1 MNKTANFQLTQWEK
15 TDRILM
21 EEFNSDNEKIDT
33 ALKANADGVAA
44 LQTALASCGNCKIVY
59 GTYTGTGKSGSANP
73 NKLTFS
79 GKPVLVIVQA
89 QSNTTDFDFH
99 LRLVRGCGWAVGD
112 RGNYSYTNSVAWGEN
127 YVSWYNDKA
136 ETQFNL
142 QNSVYSYIALIP
154 TGA

>member
-15 TDRILM
+15 TDRIMM
-21 EEFNSDNEKIDT
+21 EDFNRDNAAIDT
-33 ALKANADGVAA
+33 ALKASADGVAA

-59 GTYTGTGKSGSANP
+59 GTYTGNGKSGSANP

-89 QSNTTDFDFH
+89 QNNSTNFDFH
-99 LRLVRGCGWAVGD
+99 LRMIRGCDWAVGD
-112 RGNYSYTNSVAWGEN
+112 RNNYSYTNSVAWGEN
-127 YVSWYNDKA
+127 FVSWTNDNA

-154 TGA
+154 TVA

>member
-33 ALKANADGVAA
+33 ALKSSADGVAA

-59 GTYTGTGKSGSANP
+59 GTYTGNGKSGSANP
-73 NKLTFS
+73 NKLTFD

-89 QSNTTDFDFH
+89 QSNTTNYDFH
-99 LRLVRGCGWAVGD
+99 LRMIRGCNWAVGD

-127 YVSWYNDKA
+127 FVSWTNDDA